1 MNTAGGCL
9 PLARQTS
16 ATTLSTDGAAHGH
29 ATVLASEKPNLPGF
43 LGSRMELNM
52 DRIIAII
59 FVLLMVGST
68 IAIGASIL

>member
-1 MNTAGGCL
+1 
-9 PLARQTS
+9 
-16 ATTLSTDGAAHGH
+16 
-29 ATVLASEKPNLPGF
+29 
-43 LGSRMELNM
+43 MELNM